1 MTAKET
7 LDYPSLLQRSLE
19 LVKQGKVTSLIQVAK
34 ALGVNYNTLAAGF
47 TRHFDISNF
56 DDLLRKRDVI
66 EKKIDGFEG
75 DKIEVEFD
83 GNFGEVRAVDV
94 RGQIRTVDQL
104 LDAAGIDREEWE
116 PYQPE
121 VRKWDVILKLRDG
134 DYDLVR
140 VVPSFYVGA
149 KIRAI
154 MPRAFEPVV
163 QPVEI
168 SGVTYAGKG
177 KKAKAKKDVI
187 RRALIL
193 NDPQIGFRRRMH
205 MSELS
210 PFHDRRVIDLAL
222 QVAESEQIDHISFG
236 GDWGDYSEWSSK
248 YLPEPEFFWT
258 TQPALIEQAYWF
270 ARFRA
275 AQPDAEMKLLEGN
288 HDARLMNLIVANMRQ
303 AYRLK
308 AVDEL
313 SLPPSL
319 SVPRLLA
326 LHQLGIEYVGGYPDT
341 GYWLNKNVFVTHGD
355 VVRSAP
361 GATAGEVAKR
371 QAFTTIFGHI
381 HRRELV
387 ARRMKT
393 SDGDLIYSA
402 FCPGCACHIDGRVP
416 GSSSSQQ
423 WQQGFAVVEYTEDSE
438 NIIPIAVQDGRM
450 MYNGK
455 VWSAR
460 DVDGELDQVIMGGLE
475 QVTA

>member
-1 MTAKET
+1 MAGKDT
-7 LDYPSLLQRSLE
+7 LDYPSLLRRAIELVNNRQVRSLA
-19 LVKQGKVTSLIQVAK
+19 QVANE
-34 ALGVNYNTLAAGF
+34 LGVNYNTLIAGF
-47 TRHFDISNF
+47 GRHFGVHNF
-56 DDLLRKRDVI
+56 EDLEKRRDVV
-66 EKKIDGFEG
+66 EKKIEG
-75 DKIEVEFD
+75 ASGDTIEVEFD
-83 GNFGEVRAVDV
+83 GNFGEVRALDV
-94 RGQIRTVDQL
+94 RGQIRTVEQL
-104 LDAAGIDREEWE
+104 LKAAKVDPKVWE
-116 PYQPE
+116 PYLPE
-121 VRKWDVILKLRDG
+121 VRKWDVVLKLKNGETD
-134 DYDLVR
+134 DVQ
-140 VVPSFYVGA
+140 VVPSFFVA
-149 KIRAI
+149 SKLRAI
-154 MPRAFEPVV
+154 KPIAFEPVI

-168 SGVTYAGKG
+168 PLPKRQKQKRRLERGGVK
-177 KKAKAKKDVI
+177 
-187 RRALIL
+187 RALIL
-193 NDPQIGFRRRMH
+193 NDPQVGFRRRMH
-205 MSELS
+205 MSELT
-210 PFHDRRVIDLAL
+210 PFHDRRVLDLAL
-222 QVAESEQIDHISFG
+222 QVAEAEQIDHISFG

-270 ARFRA
+270 ARFRT
-275 AQPDAEMKLLEGN
+275 AQPKAEMKLLEGN
-288 HDARLMNLIVANMRQ
+288 HDARLLNLIVANMRQ

-313 SLPPSL
+313 TLPPAL

-326 LHQLGIEYVGGYPDT
+326 LHQLNIEYVGGYPDT
-341 GYWLNKNVFVTHGD
+341 GYWLNKNVFITHGD

-416 GSSSSQQ
+416 GSTSNQQ
-423 WQQGFAVVEYTEDSE
+423 WQQGFAVVEYSEDSE
-438 NIIPIAVQDGRM
+438 NIIPIAVQDGTM

-460 DVDGELDQVIMGGLE
+460 KVDAELDAVIMNGLE